1 MKKIFTTL
9 LFSFVIFS
17 MANAAFEI
25 KRTVFVGQNA
35 QGAAANA
42 FNSNNLV
49 CFVGDT
55 IEFKWF
61 SGSQHFVGAIGGPWP
76 LQEVLVLT
84 GFTFTAQTA
93 TYLFVIPTAGT
104 YSYTCFTHPNMIGSF
119 NATVNP
125 ASVQVTPYFSVDLKS
140 YPNPTKEN
148 LNVTFN
154 SNSSTKGQFKVYD
167 IQGKAVIKEEIE
179 IIPGA
184 NIYSL
189 SVATLNSG
197 LYFMEVYQDGKKI
210 GVKKFA
216 KN

>member
-9 LFSFVIFS
+9 LLSLAIFS

-61 SGSQHFVGAIGGPWP
+61 SGQQHFVGAVGGPWP
-76 LQEVLVLT
+76 VADVMVVS
-84 GFTFTAQTA
+84 GFTFTAQNT
-93 TYLFVIPTAGT
+93 TYLFKIPVAGT
-104 YSYTCFTHPNMIGSF
+104 YSYTCFTHAGMTGAF

-125 ASVQVTPYFSVDLKS
+125 ASIQSTPFFSVELKS
-140 YPNPTKEN
+140 YPNPAKEN
-148 LNVTFN
+148 LNVAFN
-154 SNSSTKGQFKVYD
+154 SNSSTKGQFEVYD
-167 IQGKAVIKEEIE
+167 IQGRAVIKEEIE

>member
-9 LFSFVIFS
+9 LFSLAIFS
-17 MANAAFEI
+17 MANAAFEL

-55 IEFKWF
+55 VEFKWF
-61 SGSQHFVGAIGGPWP
+61 SGQQHFVGAVGGPWP
-76 LQEVLVLT
+76 VSDVMVVS
-84 GFTFTAQTA
+84 GFTFTAQNT
-93 TYLFVIPTAGT
+93 TYQFIIPTAGT
-104 YSYTCFTHPNMIGSF
+104 YSYTCFTHAGMTGVF

-125 ASVQVTPYFSVDLKS
+125 ASVKSVPFFSVELKS
-140 YPNPTKEN
+140 YPNPAKEN
-148 LNVTFN
+148 LNVAFN
-154 SNSSTKGQFKVYD
+154 SNSSTKGQFEVYD
-167 IQGKAVIKEEIE
+167 IQGRAVIKEEIE

-189 SVATLNSG
+189 SLATLNSG

-216 KN
+216 KY

>member
-1 MKKIFTTL
+1 MKKIYIAL
-9 LFSFVIFS
+9 LFSFFIFS
-17 MANAAFEI
+17 MANAAWEI

-42 FNSNNLV
+42 FNNNNLQ
-49 CFVGDT
+49 CYVGDT

-61 SGSQHFVGAIGGPWP
+61 SGAQHNVIAVAPPWP
-76 LQEVLVLT
+76 ISDVMVMT
-84 GFTFTAQTA
+84 GFIFSAQNT
-93 TYLFVIPTAGT
+93 TYLFKIPSVGI
-104 YSYTCFTHPNMIGSF
+104 YNYTCTTHANMSGSF
-119 NATVNP
+119 TATNPATVIAIP
-125 ASVQVTPYFSVDLKS
+125 FFSVELKS
-140 YPNPTKEN
+140 YPNPAKEN
-148 LNVTFN
+148 LNVAFN
-154 SNSSTKGQFKVYD
+154 SNSSTKGQFEVYD
-167 IQGKAVIKEEIE
+167 IQGRAVIKEEIE

-189 SVATLNSG
+189 SVAALNSG